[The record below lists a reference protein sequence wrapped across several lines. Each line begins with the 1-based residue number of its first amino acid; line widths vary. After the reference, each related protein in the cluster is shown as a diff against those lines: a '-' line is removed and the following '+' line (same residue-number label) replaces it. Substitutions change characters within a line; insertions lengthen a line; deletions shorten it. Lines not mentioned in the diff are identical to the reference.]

1 MSNSQKLDFTQA
13 ERQINRIAR
22 CWPTQFPDSLMEIRC
37 IKAGNIKSLR
47 FNPFKVDEIDKIL
60 SAAERLNNEAFEIYC
75 TVNPSSSNVKG
86 SVSDKDILGSKF
98 QFADAVSEESFGSL
112 SKEAPKP
119 DFIVSTGTVPFQR
132 GHFYWELN
140 EPSVDLQKWSQLQKA
155 IAIAHSADPSISN
168 PSRIMRLAGFKT
180 HPSKQKIARGYVSE
194 LVSIM
199 EFQND

>member
-1 MSNSQKLDFTQA
+1 MSKSQKLDFTQA

-98 QFADAVSEESFGSL
+98 QFADADSEESFGSL

>member
-1 MSNSQKLDFTQA
+1 MSNRQRLDFSQA
-13 ERQINRIAR
+13 ERQINRIAN
-22 CWPTQFPDSLMEIRC
+22 CWPTQFPDALMEIRC

-47 FNPFKVDEIDKIL
+47 FNPFKGGEIDKVL
-60 SAAERLNNEAFEIYC
+60 SLAEGLNHKAFEIYC
-75 TVNPSSSNVKG
+75 TVNPSSSSVRG

-98 QFADAVSEESFGSL
+98 QFADADSEESFSSL

-132 GHFYWELN
+132 GHFYWELK
-140 EPSVDLQKWSQLQKA
+140 EPSIDLQKWSRLQRA
-155 IAIAHSADPSISN
+155 IALAHGADPSISN

-180 HPSKQKIARGYVSE
+180 HPSKQKMARGYVSE
-194 LVSIM
+194 LVLIM